1 MELALYRPQTPQTA
15 STTGEVMRGTLLLA
29 QHASSIDPSPP
40 PPFRQPTPAA
50 FRRRAAALATCWLY
64 PQPSADTIGVPTA
77 ERQLRAGASVLVHRL
92 DGLVGRLEQR
102 LGLGAAPLEE
112 DVRVDGSVDEEAVEL
127 HGALLAVAADATD
140 GLVRVRGRGR
150 GRGRGLGLGFSVRVR
165 VRG

>member
-1 MELALYRPQTPQTA
+1 
-15 STTGEVMRGTLLLA
+15 MRGTLLLA

-40 PPFRQPTPAA
+40 LPSGSLPRLPSDAA
-50 FRRRAAALATCWLY
+50 RPHLRLAGST
-64 PQPSADTIGVPTA
+64 QPSADTIGVPTA

-112 DVRVDGSVDEEAVEL
+112 DVRVDGRVDEEAVEL

-140 GLVRVRGRGR
+140 GLVRVR
-150 GRGRGLGLGFSVRVR
+150 VRVR
-165 VRG
+165 VWG